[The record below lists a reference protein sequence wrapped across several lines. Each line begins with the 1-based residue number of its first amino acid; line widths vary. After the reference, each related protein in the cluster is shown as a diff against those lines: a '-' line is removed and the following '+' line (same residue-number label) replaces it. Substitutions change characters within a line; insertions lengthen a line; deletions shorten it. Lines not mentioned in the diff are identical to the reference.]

1 VLGPLGTGDK
11 DLDAHPPA
19 HATTDA
25 DNDLY
30 ITVPKPATLYA
41 LGNAYVAA
49 WQDSGTQPT
58 AADCVSTIESASADG
73 VPLAKGT
80 VVCARTELAGHV
92 QAMKFDAD
100 TSRLDVVPDAAA
112 YGTKLR
118 WSAPKLIAAA
128 NEQVK
133 GVNVRTLHVLPPPPS
148 TARPTTAATDPG
160 PQPGAPAGPVK
171 TRETASE
178 GYRRALAAHQAG
190 QRNRVVN
197 PAIRATS
204 ERQTRK
210 QVREPEE
217 LFGDDR
223 QALEELR
230 AKADREGS
238 VDASRAL
245 ALQRLAAERTGL
257 PSVKAAP
264 AAVPFSRT
272 A

>member
-128 NEQVK
+128 NEQVQ
-133 GVNVRTLHVLPPPPS
+133 GANVRTLHVLPPAPS
-148 TARPTTAATDPG
+148 TTGTATAAADPA
-160 PQPGAPAGPVK
+160 PQPATPAGPVK

-190 QRNRVVN
+190 RRNRVVN
-197 PAIRATS
+197 PEIRHAA
-204 ERQTRK
+204 ERQARE
-210 QVREPEE
+210 QAREPEE
-217 LFGDDR
+217 LFGDGR

-230 AKADREGS
+230 AKAAREGS
-238 VDASRAL
+238 SDASRAR
-245 ALQRLAAERTGL
+245 ALQQLASERAGL
-257 PSVKAAP
+257 PTVSSAAT
-264 AAVPFSRT
+264 SQRLGRT